1 MSNADETH
9 QNGQQSNPMDTSSN
23 DAATTAALTAAAAAL
38 QKLAPAPTTFTPK
51 PYSHLQD
58 RVFYLPALPLFTYL
72 KLQVAA
78 HREINGSNNFFNST
92 TLHDEMNSISFYGI
106 NCRGVQ
112 VEDVKKAMET
122 CLASH
127 AAITKDLC
135 TNLYVQVH
143 PQELNVNL
151 AGGLITIHR
160 TPLPIT
166 RGLLDGSI
174 KLEIK
179 NNGPIPPFMFLDN
192 EADPVDPQTS
202 MLTLTSEIFKNRS
215 PTECTAIILSLGQ
228 AFHLHGCHNHAKAL
242 KFHTRSV
249 LRPVSRQGTVLAFD
263 PIRYQL
269 KYPPSFMPKSLW
281 MLKVLTSLPV
291 HQAHPSPQAP
301 SNSMGTLIDTVV
313 AKGSK
318 ARTVPWRDTGR
329 RTERV

>member
-1 MSNADETH
+1 M
-9 QNGQQSNPMDTSSN
+9 
-23 DAATTAALTAAAAAL
+23 
-38 QKLAPAPTTFTPK
+38 APT
-51 PYSHLQD
+51 
-58 RVFYLPALPLFTYL
+58 
-72 KLQVAA
+72 
-78 HREINGSNNFFNST
+78 IFFNST

-263 PIRYQL
+263 PLANTVSIKVPTLFYA
-269 KYPPSFMPKSLW
+269 KIVVDAEGIDFTASPPSP
-281 MLKVLTSLPV
+281 SLP
-291 HQAHPSPQAP
+291 P
-301 SNSMGTLIDTVV
+301 GTFKLH
-313 AKGSK
+313 GYFN
-318 ARTVPWRDTGR
+318 
-329 RTERV
+329 